1 MIRKVYKFGGASVK
15 NADAVRNLVSI
26 VSTHRDEDI
35 LLVVSAM
42 GKTTNMLE
50 KALSDARNSD
60 GVPGEEILSDVRNYH
75 QGILDDLFGGDASE
89 VNAAVKTLFA
99 SLYEALCAKNDDY
112 DLWYDQT
119 VSFGELIST
128 TIVNR
133 YLIRCGIESEW
144 IDARRY
150 VVTDD
155 TFRAASPDWDA
166 TGKRIRGLN
175 DSYKPGKIFIT
186 QGFIGGTADGRYTT
200 TLGREGSDYTAAIF
214 ANSLDAEEVS
224 IWKDV
229 DGLLNADPKRFS
241 DTVKIPHISY
251 SEAIELSFYGATII
265 HPKTLKPLQNKNI
278 ALKVRSFLH
287 PENDPTIIDGN
298 ETGNEISV
306 PSYIVKDNQ
315 TLVSISPRDYSFM
328 NEHNMQII
336 FAACDYLRIHANML
350 QTSALMFSFCFDSDD
365 AKLKSLIRRL
375 SSRFSVKYNGGLSLF
390 TVRHYSDGQ
399 TETEKK
405 YLQGKEILIK
415 QGSRSTLQYVVKPRV
430 QSV

>member
-15 NADAVRNLVSI
+15 DAGAVRNLVSI
-26 VSTHRDEDI
+26 VSAHCDENL

-50 KALSDARNSD
+50 KALSDAGCSS
-60 GVPGEEILSDVRNYH
+60 GLPGKDILAGIIGYH
-75 QGILDDLFGGDASE
+75 QGIIDELFQDDSAE
-89 VNAAVKTLFA
+89 VDAAVSSLFA
-99 SLYEALCAKNDDY
+99 QLYDALCCRQEDY

-128 TIVNR
+128 TIVAA
-133 YLIRCGIESEW
+133 YLRKCGINAEW

-150 VVTDD
+150 VVTDN
-155 TFRAASPDWDA
+155 TFRSASPDWEA
-166 TGKRIRGLN
+166 TGKRIRSLN
-175 DSYKPGKIFIT
+175 DCPVPGRMFIT
-186 QGFIGGTADGRYTT
+186 QGFIGGTADGMYTT
-200 TLGREGSDYTAAIF
+200 TLGREGSDFTAAIF

-229 DGLLNADPKRFS
+229 DGLLNADPKRFP

-278 ALKVRSFLH
+278 ALKVRSFVN
-287 PENDPTIIDGN
+287 PENEPTVIDGN
-298 ETGNEISV
+298 ESSADIKV

-328 NEHNMQII
+328 NEHNLQII

-365 AKLKSLIRRL
+365 VKLKALIRRL

-390 TVRHYSDGQ
+390 TVRHYSNEQ

-415 QGSRSTLQYVVKPRV
+415 QGSRSTLQYVVKPGC